1 MQGRTD
7 KSPER
12 TGARGQEQVP
22 AGVPVPPTRS
32 ALRRAARPRC
42 RDQASPRGPA
52 PAAAAARRAG
62 WPAGVRPSFRPA
74 GQERQALGSR
84 GRGAAGRGARLP
96 PRGSQ
101 LLPPPSFGPQPGLPG
116 AEGAALRHGRP
127 LAAGVWR
134 RDRRTDG
141 WTERGHPAGR
151 APRPGPKCRV
161 TPGAARPVRRGA
173 GARPAPPACAPP
185 LAAST
190 ATPWETDLLCRP
202 RGSGNRVSKVARPR
216 RHCKF
221 ARDFLRNSR
230 GPNLFQNK
238 VRRKKQ
244 PHVLPV
250 YHQPGRLTT
259 RAQSRTRLYSSL
271 YPTLYSSTYQVRRG
285 GGYMH
290 PVEGGPSWVP
300 FRKMEKGTVRGR
312 CLRSR
317 LKNKPGPQGGRS
329 VVQKASPA
337 PLQ

>member
-1 MQGRTD
+1 M
-7 KSPER
+7 
-12 TGARGQEQVP
+12 
-22 AGVPVPPTRS
+22 PPTRS

-62 WPAGVRPSFRPA
+62 WPARVRPSFRPA
-74 GQERQALGSR
+74 GQEREALGSR

-116 AEGAALRHGRP
+116 AEGAALRHGRL

-161 TPGAARPVRRGA
+161 TPGAARPVRGGA
-173 GARPAPPACAPP
+173 GARPAPPACAPS

-190 ATPWETDLLCRP
+190 ATPWETDLLCSP

-259 RAQSRTRLYSSL
+259 RAQGRTRLYSTL
-271 YPTLYSSTYQVRRG
+271 YPTLNSSTYQVRRG

-290 PVEGGPSWVP
+290 PVEGGQSWVP
-300 FRKMEKGTVRGR
+300 FPKNGKGDGQREMPEAEVEEQTRTSRRAQCGPEGIARPSAVSRKA
-312 CLRSR
+312 
-317 LKNKPGPQGGRS
+317 Q
-329 VVQKASPA
+329 
-337 PLQ
+337 

>member
-1 MQGRTD
+1 M
-7 KSPER
+7 
-12 TGARGQEQVP
+12 
-22 AGVPVPPTRS
+22 PPTRS

-74 GQERQALGSR
+74 GQEREALGSR

-161 TPGAARPVRRGA
+161 TPGAARPVRGGELERA
-173 GARPAPPACAPP
+173 PRLPPARPPWPRAPRPLGRQTYSAVPAAR
-185 LAAST
+185 ATASQ
-190 ATPWETDLLCRP
+190 
-202 RGSGNRVSKVARPR
+202 K
-216 RHCKF
+216 
-221 ARDFLRNSR
+221 SR
-230 GPNLFQNK
+230 GPGDTANL
-238 VRRKKQ
+238 
-244 PHVLPV
+244 
-250 YHQPGRLTT
+250 PGIFLGTREAPTCFKTKCEGRNNPTSCLFTT
-259 RAQSRTRLYSSL
+259 SL
-271 YPTLYSSTYQVRRG
+271 
-285 GGYMH
+285 
-290 PVEGGPSWVP
+290 
-300 FRKMEKGTVRGR
+300 
-312 CLRSR
+312 
-317 LKNKPGPQGGRS
+317 
-329 VVQKASPA
+329 AA
-337 PLQ
+337 